1 MRQFIIILV
10 LLFCAIAFYISIN
23 SYLTNQS
30 RENQLSHSKRL
41 ISDIESNEIQSKFVS
56 DGKTQNRTEI
66 EGLFQNCT
74 NQNNQTQSD
83 LQNLNQFYTI
93 LNYYDQLNQ
102 TIYESNKTCN
112 AEIAKLN
119 QTLYE
124 IQPKSIQITNYTNA
138 GLCQIGYN
146 GTYQFVSF
154 SYKLIKM
161 PKLAFDYYVFSSS
174 AGGLNLTNTSAMI
187 EIYSCAPTVF
197 ASQKMYHRKVL
208 TQDGISGG
216 AELNDVHV
224 GQGKIVL
231 DILNPNINQTLT
243 LNNFVIY

>member
-1 MRQFIIILV
+1 MREFLIILV
-10 LLFCAIAFYISIN
+10 LLICSIAFYVSIN

-30 RENQLSHSKRL
+30 RENQLSQSKRL
-41 ISDIESNEIQSKFVS
+41 VSEIESNEIQSKFVS
-56 DGKTQNRTEI
+56 DGKHQNRTEI

-74 NQNNQTQSD
+74 NQNNQTQRD

-112 AEIAKLN
+112 AEITKLN

-154 SYKLIKM
+154 SYKMIKM
-161 PKLAFDYYVFSSS
+161 PKLAFDYYVFSSM
-174 AGGLNLTNTSAMI
+174 AGAGLNLTNATTTII
-187 EIYSCAPTVF
+187 EIYSCTPTVF

-208 TQDGISGG
+208 TQDGVLGG
-216 AELNDVHV
+216 GELNDVHV
-224 GQGKIVL
+224 GQGKIVMEV
-231 DILNPNINQTLT
+231 LNASVLT
-243 LNNFVIY
+243 LNKFVIY